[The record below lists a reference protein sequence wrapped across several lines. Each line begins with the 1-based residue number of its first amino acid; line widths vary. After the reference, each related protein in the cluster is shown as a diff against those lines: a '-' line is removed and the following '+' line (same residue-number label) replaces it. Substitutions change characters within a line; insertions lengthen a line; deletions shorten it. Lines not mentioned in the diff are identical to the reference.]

1 MGVRIDEMDLICIGW
16 VVFKV
21 PLQQMLPEI
30 PREKTVLVWKELRH
44 VMGWGGQAGARQVLG
59 MTQLSEKR
67 ARSDRNQAA
76 RCVVWC
82 DSSGPFC

>member
-1 MGVRIDEMDLICIGW
+1 MGVRIDEMDLICIAW

-21 PLQQMLPEI
+21 PLQQMLSEI
-30 PREKTVLVWKELRH
+30 PREKIVLVWKKLRH
-44 VMGWGGQAGARQVLG
+44 VMGGGQAGARQVLG

-67 ARSDRNQAA
+67 ARSDRNQPAC
-76 RCVVWC
+76 CVVWC